1 MGKPYSQDLRERVLG
16 AMDDGG
22 DAYEIAPLFNVS
34 VSYIYKILGRRR
46 TMGETTSRSQR
57 HGPLPKLAPYNDILR
72 ARVEAIPDMTL
83 DELRL
88 WLLAEHKVR
97 VCNTCVW
104 NQLGRLGLTLKKS
117 QRAAEQDRPDV
128 AQAREQ
134 WRRNQSSLKPAKLV
148 FVDETWASTSMT
160 RRYGRCP
167 RGDRLVAAVPYG
179 HWKTTTF
186 IAGLRHDRLI
196 APFVIDGPI
205 NGDWFLVYVEKVLAP
220 TLSDGD
226 IVVMD
231 NLASHK
237 VAGVR
242 EAIEATGA
250 RLLYLPPYS
259 PDLNPI
265 EQAFAKLKAML
276 RKAAAR
282 SIETLWR
289 LIGRL
294 IRRFPPHECA
304 NYFANLAYA

>member
-1 MGKPYSQDLRERVLG
+1 M
-16 AMDDGG
+16 
-22 DAYEIAPLFNVS
+22 
-34 VSYIYKILGRRR
+34 
-46 TMGETTSRSQR
+46 
-57 HGPLPKLAPYNDILR
+57 
-72 ARVEAIPDMTL
+72 
-83 DELRL
+83 
-88 WLLAEHKVR
+88 
-97 VCNTCVW
+97 
-104 NQLGRLGLTLKKS
+104 
-117 QRAAEQDRPDV
+117 
-128 AQAREQ
+128 
-134 WRRNQSSLKPAKLV
+134 
-148 FVDETWASTSMT
+148 
-160 RRYGRCP
+160 
-167 RGDRLVAAVPYG
+167 AAVPYG

-220 TLSDGD
+220 TLSDGH

-304 NYFANLAYA
+304 NYFANLGYA